1 MTFDE
6 TDPNSEIDPGGIE
19 FPSTSTLDLL
29 SSSFANQRDTGA
41 AGSMSKAFVHLE
53 IWTPI
58 IEKLNQYAGPL
69 GRGFVSKIFFG
80 NDNKFTN
87 PAIITADSFNG
98 MSELKY
104 REYTEEIYQYIQ
116 DNQDSLPEDLKGINA
131 VLIDSLIKQSFDN
144 SLNEESELAKNN
156 PGFVAGAVRFAAG
169 MGASFGDPVTQATI
183 PFGGWSKSLWKNVGQ
198 NMIIN
203 GGTGA
208 LSEIAVAEWYKEMNT
223 TYTYADFVRNVSLNA
238 ALGGVIPLG
247 GRGIKMTWQQAKK
260 AVNAFTES
268 GQKLNS
274 GDQAVVDALED
285 LENLEETNPFVEVT
299 AMEEFDAGE
308 AHAETL
314 SLAQGAAV
322 TNTQPPIPYE
332 PILPLKTEAVET
344 VPFRADD
351 GFNELRIEAEKDVG
365 PYVVRNPITDKEKA
379 IRKNMGDA
387 AADAYIAAA
396 EARGQL
402 NTANRLKL
410 ENAAPV
416 VLDAETG
423 TGVKEFDPSEIEVD
437 ARTFQFKSDGDE
449 FGVSERLQ
457 GITTWDKYKAG
468 TVTVYEYADG
478 RVSIADGHQRLGL
491 AKRIAAEDPTQKIKI
506 LGFTMRQVDGISPE
520 QARAIAAMKN
530 IAEGTGTAIDAAK
543 VLRTYPERLGEL
555 PPRSELVR
563 QARDMM
569 PLSDNAFGAIVNGV
583 ISAKYGAIVGR
594 LIDDEKLQ
602 DAAIQVLA
610 KSDPSNAFQAEA
622 IVRQVRS
629 AGAEDVKQ
637 VSLFGDELVS
647 ESFYVERANIL
658 DRAYKELRQDKNAF
672 ETLVR
677 NSERLEAEGNVLA
690 TEANQR
696 KATTDAQT
704 IAILQTLA
712 NRKGPLSDALT
723 EASRAARETGNYV
736 PATRGF
742 LDAVRRSIDGGDFDG
757 ISASDIGRTV
767 DGPAPR
773 PRSEIAEEPALEGF
787 DEPSGVAAKRQSDQL
802 EQDLFENEAV
812 APVAAVI
819 SPYDIEADLKA
830 RQPVETVDDIYALA
844 DESQTYIA
852 TIAEDIERDLG
863 VTFKNPGLKN
873 IDDARKKMERKGYVS
888 SNQMTDISRG
898 GFIVNTAE
906 DADAIVA
913 RFGRDAEIL
922 DEGWNFTPAGYFDRK
937 ILVRTPNGIVSE
949 IQIWSPK
956 VLAAK
961 QKTGHKLYTK
971 MRESKDPAEIE
982 SLSIQ
987 MRELYANALRSEDQS
1002 FRSLSGIDNLPK
1014 VDSNADINAASSGIT
1029 RPVSKTSGPSTGV
1042 QSPPGSSI
1050 ATASVGEVEI
1060 AGRPSQLTN
1069 IIDDTS
1075 DSSLDI
1081 TSADVNLDLEVPV
1094 GTRVN
1099 IDTGEVTVRTSTL
1112 RDLKLEMA
1120 KEQAVIDR
1128 LEFCTV

>member
-1 MTFDE
+1 
-6 TDPNSEIDPGGIE
+6 
-19 FPSTSTLDLL
+19 
-29 SSSFANQRDTGA
+29 
-41 AGSMSKAFVHLE
+41 
-53 IWTPI
+53 
-58 IEKLNQYAGPL
+58 
-69 GRGFVSKIFFG
+69 
-80 NDNKFTN
+80 
-87 PAIITADSFNG
+87 
-98 MSELKY
+98 
-104 REYTEEIYQYIQ
+104 
-116 DNQDSLPEDLKGINA
+116 
-131 VLIDSLIKQSFDN
+131 
-144 SLNEESELAKNN
+144 
-156 PGFVAGAVRFAAG
+156 

-351 GFNELRIEAEKDVG
+351 GFDELRIEAEKDVG

-506 LGFTMRQVDGISPE
+506 LGFTLRQVDGISPE

-704 IAILQTLA
+704 IALLQTLA
-712 NRKGPLSDALT
+712 NRKGPLSDALNDAART
-723 EASRAARETGNYV
+723 ARETNSYV
-736 PATRGF
+736 APTSGFIDAIRGSIESGEFDRLSAGDVGRAVDGPTQITRSEIKEP
-742 LDAVRRSIDGGDFDG
+742 SIDGFGEPTG
-757 ISASDIGRTV
+757 IA
-767 DGPAPR
+767 
-773 PRSEIAEEPALEGF
+773 AE
-787 DEPSGVAAKRQSDQL
+787 RQADQL
-802 EQDLFENEAV
+802 AV
-812 APVAAVI
+812 
-819 SPYDIEADLKA
+819 DMF
-830 RQPVETVDDIYALA
+830 
-844 DESQTYIA
+844 
-852 TIAEDIERDLG
+852 G
-863 VTFKNPGLKN
+863 
-873 IDDARKKMERKGYVS
+873 
-888 SNQMTDISRG
+888 
-898 GFIVNTAE
+898 
-906 DADAIVA
+906 ADAIETGSISDLSRLLDQNPTRAQIDNHPSV
-913 RFGRDAEIL
+913 RKTL
-922 DEGWNFTPAGYFDRK
+922 DEMEALPETSGLNGYGSKEWLDNRVYRINDETVTGTDQALLKFELEAEQLAFREMGIEPQP
-937 ILVRTPNGIVSE
+937 ILKN
-949 IQIWSPK
+949 
-956 VLAAK
+956 
-961 QKTGHKLYTK
+961 
-971 MRESKDPAEIE
+971 
-982 SLSIQ
+982 
-987 MRELYANALRSEDQS
+987 RELTIVLGPPAAGKSTIANELAVSNIAALIEKK
-1002 FRSLSGIDNLPK
+1002 LS
-1014 VDSNADINAASSGIT
+1014 
-1029 RPVSKTSGPSTGV
+1029 
-1042 QSPPGSSI
+1042 
-1050 ATASVGEVEI
+1050 EVE
-1060 AGRPSQLTN
+1060 
-1069 IIDDTS
+1069 
-1075 DSSLDI
+1075 
-1081 TSADVNLDLEVPV
+1081 E
-1094 GTRVN
+1094 
-1099 IDTGEVTVRTSTL
+1099 
-1112 RDLKLEMA
+1112 
-1120 KEQAVIDR
+1120 
-1128 LEFCTV
+1128 